1 MCHMC
6 LRTCIHLSSPKGQCW
21 TKLGGSLQAS
31 QQSRNILNLHAVHA
45 TVSFAK
51 LQKWHAK
58 LLNFSSFEV
67 WTDTCHS
74 PWPGTYKN
82 SRDGQQISALQ
93 QVVPGFNKETCIN
106 GRIWEAGVKIYVRLH
121 TFASTCFVNAAEQ
134 KNPMSG
140 AFHFKPCILYGVLT
154 TNTSVPSQSS
164 SFCWQIDSWDIYY
177 FQKDR
182 CDTIP
187 VVCHRWATTALQ
199 VHSDLMT
206 SPSSYAD
213 RY

>member
-1 MCHMC
+1 MCHMRP
-6 LRTCIHLSSPKGQCW
+6 RTCIHLSSPKGQCW

-51 LQKWHAK
+51 LQK
-58 LLNFSSFEV
+58 

-106 GRIWEAGVKIYVRLH
+106 GRIWEAGVKIYVRLR

-140 AFHFKPCILYGVLT
+140 AFHFKPCILYDVLT

-177 FQKDR
+177 STTFRK
-182 CDTIP
+182 TAVIP
-187 VVCHRWATTALQ
+187 YLWSATDGQPQLCKCT
-199 VHSDLMT
+199 
-206 SPSSYAD
+206 
-213 RY
+213 RI